1 MKYSVIVPVFNE
13 EENLNTLY
21 KRVKDVLVKLKS
33 DHEIILVNDGSY
45 DSTLLLLK
53 KLNDKD
59 KTVKVINFSRNF
71 GHQVA
76 VSAGLKYC
84 SGDYIAILDGDL
96 QDPPEIL
103 PKFFKKL
110 EQGYDAVYAI
120 RKDRK
125 ENMFKK
131 AAYNSFYRFLKKIA
145 SIDIPL
151 DSGDFCVMNRRVV
164 DAMNSLPERNRFVRG
179 LRSWVG
185 FKQVGLE
192 YSRDKRLA
200 GKSKYNLTK
209 LFKLAFDGIFSFSYI
224 PLQFMFYLG
233 LISLIISI
241 LGSFVAIY
249 LRFFTT
255 AYNRVP
261 GFATTIILVMF
272 VGGLVLFS
280 VGIMGEYIRRIYDE
294 IKARPQFIIESTLG
308 FEEVNNKS

>member
-13 EENLNTLY
+13 EESLDVLY
-21 KRVKDVLVKLKS
+21 KRLKGVLKKLKGEY
-33 DHEIILVNDGSY
+33 EIILINDGSY
-45 DSTLLLLK
+45 DTTPLLLK
-53 KLNDKD
+53 KLHDKD
-59 KTVKVINFSRNF
+59 SNVKVINFSRNF
-71 GHQVA
+71 GHQIA
-76 VSAGLKYC
+76 VSAGLRYS
-84 SGDYIAILDGDL
+84 SGDYIAVLDGDL

-110 EQGYDAVYAI
+110 DEGYDAVYAI

-125 ENMFKK
+125 ENIIKK
-131 AAYNSFYRFLKKIA
+131 AAYIIFYRLLKKIA

-151 DSGDFCVMNRRVV
+151 DSGDFSIMNRRVV
-164 DAMNSLPERNRFVRG
+164 NAINSLPERNRFVRG

-185 FKQVGLE
+185 FKQIGLE
-192 YSRDKRLA
+192 YTREKRYA
-200 GKSKYNLTK
+200 GKSKYNLRR

-233 LISLIISI
+233 LISLILSI
-241 LGSFVAIY
+241 IGSLVAIY
-249 LRFFTT
+249 FRYFTT

-272 VGGLVLFS
+272 VGGLILFS

-308 FEEVNNKS
+308 FEEKN